1 MKFSSPV
8 IDQAVA
14 AFKTLP
20 GIGEKTALRLVLHLL
35 NNDPDDVKRF
45 LTSIGKLIT
54 DIQFCKRC
62 HNISSNDLCNICV
75 DIQRNQKQVCVV
87 ENIRELMAIENTGQY
102 QGTYHILGGLI
113 SPVDGIGPEQL
124 NIDSLIN
131 RAREFDIQ
139 EIIMALNP
147 TMEGDTTIFYIS
159 KRLKGL
165 AIKLTTLAR
174 GVAFGGEL
182 EYVDDLTLARS
193 LMARLPYDN
202 YLSNQK

>member
-8 IDQAVA
+8 IEQAVA

-35 NNDPDDVKRF
+35 NHDPDEVKGF
-45 LTSIGKLIT
+45 LASIGKLIT

-75 DIQRNQKQVCVV
+75 DIYRNQKQVCVV

-102 QGTYHILGGLI
+102 QGSYHILGGLI
-113 SPVDGIGPEQL
+113 SPVDGIGPEKL

-131 RAREFDIQ
+131 RVKEFNIQ

-165 AIKLTTLAR
+165 PVKLTTLAR

-193 LMARLPYDN
+193 LIARLPYDN